1 MIKVKVNKGHK
12 VNNRKIEGMVDYL
25 IIGNSASGLAAAES
39 IREADKKGRLVVLT
53 EEEYTNYS
61 KPLITY
67 YLAGKV
73 SLIDIYFKSVSF
85 YKDNNI
91 ELHTSTK
98 IKNIDPEKM
107 EAVTGNGDR
116 IKYKKLLIASGGRP
130 IVPGIKING
139 RSVKTSL

>member
-1 MIKVKVNKGHK
+1 MIEVKTNNDHK
-12 VNNRKIEGMVDYL
+12 VNNKKIEGIIDYL

-39 IREADKKGRLVVLT
+39 IREIDKKGRLVVIT

-73 SLIDIYFKSVSF
+73 TLDNIYFKDEKF

-91 ELHTSTK
+91 ELFTNTN
-98 IKNIDPEKM
+98 IKSIDP
-107 EAVTGNGDR
+107 
-116 IKYKKLLIASGGRP
+116 
-130 IVPGIKING
+130 
-139 RSVKTSL
+139 